1 VAPAGGR
8 AAASRLISVRHS
20 APLSRRVGIL
30 GGTFDPVHT
39 GHLDVGEVAVR
50 ALGLAQLF
58 LIPARVPPHRPQP
71 IASGFHRFAMVAIAV
86 AGREGWRAC
95 DLELRTAATSY
106 TSTTL
111 EAFHAGGYAASEL
124 FFVAGADAFA
134 EIDSW
139 HDYPAIL
146 DLANFAV
153 VSRPESALDGL
164 RQRLP
169 ALADRMVCVSR
180 DSGQAGRDSGF
191 EIRDS
196 GFGIRDSGFGIRDSG
211 RSTTTS
217 IYLIEAATA
226 DVSST
231 DIRQRRAA
239 GASTKGLVPPGVQ
252 HHIEQHG
259 LYSQAGN
266 VHGQD

>member
-1 VAPAGGR
+1 
-8 AAASRLISVRHS
+8 VRHS

-39 GHLDVGEVAVR
+39 GHLDVGEAAVR

-58 LIPARVPPHRPQP
+58 LLPARVPPHRPQP
-71 IASGFHRFAMVAIAV
+71 IASGFHRFAMVSIAIA
-86 AGREGWRAC
+86 GRAGWRVC

-111 EAFHAGGYAASEL
+111 TAFHAGGSAASEL

-153 VSRPESALDGL
+153 VSRPDSALDGL
-164 RQRLP
+164 RRRLP
-169 ALADRMVCVSR
+169 ALADRMVRADR
-180 DSGQAGRDSGF
+180 DSA
-191 EIRDS
+191 
-196 GFGIRDSGFGIRDSG
+196 FGIRDPG
-211 RSTTTS
+211 RRAATS

-239 GASTKGLVPPGVQ
+239 GVSIAGLVPPGVQ
-252 HHIEQHG
+252 QHIEQHG